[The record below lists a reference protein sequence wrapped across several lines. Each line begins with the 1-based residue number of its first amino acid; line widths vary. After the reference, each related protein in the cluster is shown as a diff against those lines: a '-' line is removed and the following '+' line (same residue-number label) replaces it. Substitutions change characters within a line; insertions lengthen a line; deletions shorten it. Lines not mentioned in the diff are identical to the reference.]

1 MACAIRFVTIFMHID
16 GSTTL
21 VGVFGAPIEH
31 TASPAMHNAAFEALK
46 MNWAYLAFHVD
57 PQELRAALQGARGMG
72 MVGINL
78 TVPHKIPAL
87 DCVDEIDAEASK
99 LGAVNTI
106 AMEKGRLHGFNTDGY
121 GFLKAIKEEFNL
133 SLGGK
138 RVLVLGAGGAGRGI
152 AVKCA
157 LDGAAQVIVAN
168 RTPAKIE
175 PIAREIRNTKS
186 EFLSLGL
193 TVDEI
198 RRVIHE
204 VDLMV
209 NATSVGMKDGDSLG
223 LGTELFSPRL
233 RVYDTI
239 YRPAQTE
246 LLQVAEG
253 AGAKVANGLGMLLH
267 QGAKAFEIWTK
278 RKAPLAVM
286 RRALRT
292 AVYGDKS

>member
-1 MACAIRFVTIFMHID
+1 MHID

-21 VGVFGAPIEH
+21 VGVFGAPIKH
-31 TASPAMHNAAFEALK
+31 TASPAMHNAAFGALK

-57 PQELRAALQGARGMG
+57 PQELRVALQGARAMG
-72 MVGINL
+72 IVGINL

-87 DCVDEIDAEASK
+87 DCVDEIDAEARK

-106 AMEKGRLHGFNTDGY
+106 AIEKGKLHGFNTDGY

-157 LDGAAQVIVAN
+157 LDGAAKVIVAN

-175 PIAREIRNTKS
+175 PIAREVRNTKS
-186 EFLSLGL
+186 EFLSLRL
-193 TVDEI
+193 SADEI
-198 RRVIHE
+198 RRVIPE
-204 VDLMV
+204 IDLVV

-223 LGTELFSPRL
+223 LGAELFSSRL

-239 YRPAQTE
+239 YRPAETE
-246 LLQVAEG
+246 LLQIAGG
-253 AGAKVANGLGMLLH
+253 AGAQVANGLGMLLH

-292 AVYGDKS
+292 AVYGDKP